1 MRYVISS
8 GGSERVFLKI
18 TKTLYILS
26 MVMLTNYAVA
36 ATEKVSK
43 GNTSSKDPHKKV
55 FVEDIYPSA
64 KTCAACHPKQYSEWS
79 VSQHSY
85 TQLSPIYMAMQ
96 ARINTLTSGTNG
108 DFCVRCHNQVGMN
121 MGESIYTSNL
131 DRPASSREGV
141 TCSVCH
147 RVNKSY
153 GKISGRLPLVR
164 GPMHSAIFGPTGNK
178 NVDYV
183 ISDPEKKGFRVVSN
197 PEERGLMIHGKAEKF
212 FELTKPGF
220 CGTCHD
226 VTLLNGFRLEEAFS
240 EYKQT
245 KAAKDG
251 VTCQDCH
258 MGKVPGQAKGYEHG
272 PAAIVDGIPTPSRKI
287 TNHFMAGPDY
297 PLIHPG
303 MFPHNTNAA
312 DKASLREWLTFNHE
326 AGWGTE
332 EFENIA
338 DVVGTPIEELQD
350 SLVELHDAIEDNDA
364 SYNTDDINEY
374 AATLFDALED
384 EVIQTQ
390 PNSNKISNLLTDIK
404 NDWSAIEE
412 LNEIGSISLTA
423 LGRVKLNL
431 KKIQIL
437 LNLNFPEMWSD
448 AGDREEAR
456 EILDHQFERREWAKD
471 QRFKILSH
479 GYQLDKINV
488 RKATK
493 DGLNFDV
500 TVRNGTNGHGVP
512 TGFDAERLVFL
523 QVTVTDTAGK
533 VVYASGDRDPN
544 GDLRDSHSTYVRAGK
559 LPVDKDL
566 FNLQSKF
573 IVRLNRGGEREQ
585 VLAVNTSVSALPFIR
600 PEARATVLYGRPLG
614 ARKHKKTIEPLGS
627 RRANYSVSANQIK
640 TGETYKVVVKLIS
653 QMIPVHLI
661 PAIQESGFDYGLS
674 PKELADKVVEGATVL
689 WTQEEKILIPF
700 NTANQK
706 SLLSTLMQ

>member
-1 MRYVISS
+1 MIMLKLNWSVFALALIVIVFSNAS
-8 GGSERVFLKI
+8 TTSLANQINPQKTGGLQ
-18 TKTLYILS
+18 
-26 MVMLTNYAVA
+26 VA
-36 ATEKVSK
+36 FDE
-43 GNTSSKDPHKKV
+43 PHKKV

-85 TQLSPIYMAMQ
+85 AQMSPIYMAMQ

-164 GPMHSAIFGPTGNK
+164 GPMHSTIFGPTGNK
-178 NVDYV
+178 NVKYV
-183 ISDPEKKGFRVVSN
+183 LEDPEKKGFRVVTN
-197 PEERGLMIHGKAEKF
+197 PEERGLTMHGKAEKF

-240 EYKQT
+240 EFKQSP
-245 KAAKDG
+245 AAKNG
-251 VTCQDCH
+251 VSCQDCH
-258 MGKVPGQAKGYEHG
+258 MGKVAGQAKGYEQG
-272 PAAIVDGIPTPSRKI
+272 PAAIVDGVPTPSRKI

-303 MFPHNTNAA
+303 IFPHNTAAA
-312 DKASLREWLTFNHE
+312 DRATLAEWLIFDHE
-326 AGWGTE
+326 AGWGNE
-332 EFENIA
+332 EFEEFA
-338 DVVGTPIEELQD
+338 DEVGTAIDELKETLSEFKSGIGGQN
-350 SLVELHDAIEDNDA
+350 VP
-364 SYNTDDINEY
+364 YNTDVIDESVEPLFEALKSEIVTTIHESTKVADLMTELAKNWSGVKQSPINSETFL
-374 AATLFDALED
+374 ASIEKLE
-384 EVIQTQ
+384 I
-390 PNSNKISNLLTDIK
+390 NL
-404 NDWSAIEE
+404 ND
-412 LNEIGSISLTA
+412 LQKSLD
-423 LGRVKLNL
+423 
-431 KKIQIL
+431 
-437 LNLNFPEMWSD
+437 LNFPEMWSD

-456 EILDHQFERREWAKD
+456 EILEHQFKRRKWAKE
-471 QRFKILSH
+471 QRVEILSH
-479 GYQLDKINV
+479 GFQLDEINV
-488 RKATK
+488 RKANK

-500 TVRNGTNGHGVP
+500 TVRNGTDGHGAP

-523 QVTVTDTAGK
+523 QVTVTDSAGHI
-533 VVYASGDRDPN
+533 VYVSGDRDPN

-559 LPVDKDL
+559 LPVDEDL

-573 IVRLNRGGEREQ
+573 IVRLNRGGERAQ

-627 RRANYSVSANQIK
+627 RKASYRVSKAKIKDGEEYKIQI
-640 TGETYKVVVKLIS
+640 KLIS

-674 PKELADKVVEGATVL
+674 PKELAVRVVEGASTL
-689 WTQEEKILIPF
+689 WTQEKDVLI
-700 NTANQK
+700 
-706 SLLSTLMQ
+706 SYESVSTK

>member
-1 MRYVISS
+1 MRVSS
-8 GGSERVFLKI
+8 IVFLL
-18 TKTLYILS
+18 TTILIVNS
-26 MVMLTNYAVA
+26 AAA
-36 ATEKVSK
+36 ATQNVNPNTSASQESSK
-43 GNTSSKDPHKKV
+43 HSDSSKDAHESV
-55 FVEDIYPSA
+55 FVENIYPSA

-85 TQLSPIYMAMQ
+85 TQMSPIYMAMQ

-147 RVNKSY
+147 RVNKNY

-164 GPMHSAIFGPTGNK
+164 GPMHSTIFGPTGNK
-178 NVDYV
+178 NVEYV
-183 ISDPEKKGFRVVSN
+183 IDDPEQKGFRVVTD
-197 PEERGLMIHGKAEKF
+197 PEERGLVIHGKAEKF
-212 FELTKPGF
+212 FGLTKPGF

-272 PAAIVDGIPTPSRKI
+272 PAAIVDGVPTPSRKI

-303 MFPHNTNAA
+303 IFPHNTEAA
-312 DKASLREWLTFNHE
+312 DKATLSEWITFNHE

-332 EFENIA
+332 EFEDFA
-338 DVVGTPIEELQD
+338 DSVGT
-350 SLVELHDAIEDNDA
+350 AIEDMQDGLADLRNGIEGKAPVGIDDVNEQDDA
-364 SYNTDDINEY
+364 NYY
-374 AATLFDALED
+374 ADTLFDALESMD
-384 EVIQTQ
+384 VLMADNSAEVGNIVT
-390 PNSNKISNLLTDIK
+390 SIK
-404 NDWSAIEE
+404 NEWSAIEE
-412 LNEIGSISLTA
+412 TNELREISLTT
-423 LGRVKLNL
+423 LGNVESNL
-431 KKIQIL
+431 KKLQIS
-437 LNLNFPEMWSD
+437 LNLNFVETWSD
-448 AGDREEAR
+448 AGDREDAR
-456 EILDHQFERREWAKD
+456 TILDYQFERRKWAED

-488 RKATK
+488 RKANK
-493 DGLNFDV
+493 DGLHFDV
-500 TVRNGTNGHGVP
+500 TVRNGTGGHGVP

-523 QVTVTDTAGK
+523 QVTVTDSDGK
-533 VVYASGDRDPN
+533 AVYASGDRDPN

-559 LPVDKDL
+559 LPADKDL

-627 RRANYSVSANQIK
+627 RKASYSVSASQIK
-640 TGETYKVVVKLIS
+640 KGGKYKIVVKLIA

-674 PKELADKVVEGATVL
+674 PKKLAEEVLEGAATL
-689 WTQEEKILIPF
+689 WTQEEEVLIPIDS
-700 NTANQK
+700 QK
-706 SLLSTLMQ
+706 NL

>member
-1 MRYVISS
+1 LIPWRGGVIK
-8 GGSERVFLKI
+8 KI
-18 TKTLYILS
+18 TKTLFILS
-26 MVMLTNYAVA
+26 MVMFANHAVA
-36 ATEKVSK
+36 ATKVLPFKVAASEKVSK
-43 GNTSSKDPHKKV
+43 DNTSSKDPHKKI

-164 GPMHSAIFGPTGNK
+164 GPMHSVIFGPTGNK

-183 ISDPEKKGFRVVSN
+183 ISDPDKKGFRAASN
-197 PEERGLMIHGKAEKF
+197 PKERGLLIHGKAKKF

-245 KAAKDG
+245 EAAKEG

-272 PAAIVDGIPTPSRKI
+272 PAAIVNGIPTPSRKI

-303 MFPHNTNAA
+303 IFPHNTEAA
-312 DKASLREWLTFNHE
+312 EVATLREWLTFNHE

-332 EFENIA
+332 EFEDFA
-338 DVVGTPIEELQD
+338 DSIGT
-350 SLVELHDAIEDNDA
+350 AIEDLQAGLADLRGSIEGKTPHDIDDA
-364 SYNTDDINEY
+364 NEY
-374 AATLFDALED
+374 ADTLFDALESID
-384 EVIQTQ
+384 VPTPHNSTEVI
-390 PNSNKISNLLTDIK
+390 NILTSIK
-404 NDWSAIEE
+404 KEWSTIEE
-412 LNEIGSISLTA
+412 ADEIRNISLTT
-423 LGRVKLNL
+423 LVNVESNL
-431 KKIQIL
+431 KKLQTS
-437 LNLNFPEMWSD
+437 LNLNFVEIWSD
-448 AGDREEAR
+448 AGDREDAR
-456 EILDHQFERREWAKD
+456 TILDYQFERGKWAKD
-471 QRFKILSH
+471 QRIKILSH

-559 LPVDKDL
+559 LSIDKDL

-600 PEARATVLYGRPLG
+600 PETRATVLYGRPLG

-627 RRANYSVSANQIK
+627 RRANYSVSAAQIK
-640 TGETYKVVVKLIS
+640 TGQTYKVVVKLIS

-689 WTQEEKILIPF
+689 WTQEEKVLIPF
-700 NTANQK
+700 NTTN
-706 SLLSTLMQ
+706 